1 MAPQRKI
8 EVFSAGCAV
17 CQDAVEQIRREV
29 GPLWEVVVLDM
40 QDRGVAA
47 RAKELGIRSVP
58 AVLVDGRIADVQ
70 ALRAAGLVPFNS
82 RNPARAITRH

>member
-58 AVLVDGRIADVQ
+58 AILVDGRIADMQV
-70 ALRAAGLVPFNS
+70 LRAAGLVQSGSPS
-82 RNPARAITRH
+82 SAVH